1 MGQIEKLSGPLD
13 DAVFRLLVENTSA
26 AIYIYQ
32 NNKIRYAN
40 AAFAAMVGYD
50 EDELLEKNFWEV
62 IHPDFRELEKELGI
76 ARQQGKI
83 VPAHYEI
90 KFIRKSGEEQWVDF
104 TASIIN
110 CQDEHAVFATTY
122 DIADRRIAK
131 QKLEESE
138 ECYRLLV
145 NGSLD
150 AIMVQ
155 CEGELVYLNSAAFKL
170 LGAESLNK
178 LVGIPITEFVHPQSV
193 AAVTAL
199 FNAIAK
205 SHKRA
210 ELNDVKFLRS
220 DGSSVD
226 VELVSAPTIYL
237 GKPAFQVYIKDLT
250 KQKQALEQLRLQS
263 IALNRAANAIV
274 VTDKDASIVW
284 ANPAFETL
292 TGYLPPEFMG
302 KKIKDLVKSNKHDN
316 EFYKNLWDTILAGK
330 IWHDEITNRRKDGS
344 FYPEDMTIAPVVD
357 ENGVT
362 THFVAIK
369 QDLTE
374 RKAIE
379 DQLLQSQKLE
389 SIGELAG
396 GVAHDYNNI
405 LGVILGYTEL
415 LMRKLGD
422 ENQAR
427 YCIDAILSATKR
439 GADLTKQL
447 LTFAQK
453 GIISP
458 EVLNIN
464 SAIETT
470 IRMLQTIRI
479 ISENVK
485 LDFVPG
491 RNLWNVKMDP
501 AQLNQILGNLTAN
514 ARDAIGKVGTI
525 TIRTANIE
533 VDEAFVHNHV
543 GFAAGKYVMIT
554 FADTGRGMDQGTME
568 RVFEPFFTTK
578 SKRQARGLGLS
589 TVYGIVKRYKGN
601 ISVSSKP
608 GGGTTFNIYLPSF
621 YEETSDTGENLSD
634 KELKG
639 TETIL
644 VVEDEAELLQL
655 VKLSL
660 EDFGYKVIAATGP
673 NEALLFS
680 KTYPA
685 VIHLLLADVIMPAL
699 SGKELSDE
707 IIKSRPEIKTLFMS
721 GYTEDFLAPHVVLD
735 KGIHFLKK
743 PFTFDELAKRVRYIL
758 NLNPEK

>member
-1 MGQIEKLSGPLD
+1 
-13 DAVFRLLVENTSA
+13 
-26 AIYIYQ
+26 
-32 NNKIRYAN
+32 
-40 AAFAAMVGYD
+40 
-50 EDELLEKNFWEV
+50 
-62 IHPDFRELEKELGI
+62 
-76 ARQQGKI
+76 
-83 VPAHYEI
+83 
-90 KFIRKSGEEQWVDF
+90 
-104 TASIIN
+104 
-110 CQDEHAVFATTY
+110 
-122 DIADRRIAK
+122 
-131 QKLEESE
+131 
-138 ECYRLLV
+138 
-145 NGSLD
+145 
-150 AIMVQ
+150 
-155 CEGELVYLNSAAFKL
+155 
-170 LGAESLNK
+170 
-178 LVGIPITEFVHPQSV
+178 
-193 AAVTAL
+193 
-199 FNAIAK
+199 
-205 SHKRA
+205 
-210 ELNDVKFLRS
+210 
-220 DGSSVD
+220 
-226 VELVSAPTIYL
+226 
-237 GKPAFQVYIKDLT
+237 
-250 KQKQALEQLRLQS
+250 
-263 IALNRAANAIV
+263 
-274 VTDKDASIVW
+274 
-284 ANPAFETL
+284 
-292 TGYLPPEFMG
+292 
-302 KKIKDLVKSNKHDN
+302 
-316 EFYKNLWDTILAGK
+316 
-330 IWHDEITNRRKDGS
+330 
-344 FYPEDMTIAPVVD
+344 MTIAPVVD

-634 KELKG
+634 KEAQRDRDNSCG
-639 TETIL
+639 RRR
-644 VVEDEAELLQL
+644 
-655 VKLSL
+655 
-660 EDFGYKVIAATGP
+660 GRAASASQT
-673 NEALLFS
+673 
-680 KTYPA
+680 
-685 VIHLLLADVIMPAL
+685 
-699 SGKELSDE
+699 
-707 IIKSRPEIKTLFMS
+707 
-721 GYTEDFLAPHVVLD
+721 
-735 KGIHFLKK
+735 K
-743 PFTFDELAKRVRYIL
+743 PGRFWL
-758 NLNPEK
+758 